1 MPQLGLGLRANVS
14 GISFYD
20 GDAASYFSR
29 AGITDA
35 TAKKQ
40 INDFVVGV
48 KALGLWNNMV
58 CWPLRSTQNAGTGT
72 TAYSLGGYGIF
83 NGTLTNGPT
92 WGTDGINFDGINDF
106 ISTNLAP
113 PDGNITIG
121 FCSTCVFPIVA
132 RDNFVVSIGIFAT
145 GKMIL
150 DWTSNGGG
158 LTRLFAD
165 KNGSFDFNV
174 LSVTGT
180 ATANRIFCQASHD
193 GSNFYAQKDANT
205 IQSSAYSGSVLGSG
219 NFYIGASQ
227 FGTEAHEGNN
237 SFAFYMS
244 SSSHANFTN
253 FYTLYKNTLG
263 QGLGLP

>member
-1 MPQLGLGLRANVS
+1 MYLGLGLRLGS
-14 GISFYD
+14 GTFTGFD
-20 GDAASYFSR
+20 ADAAAYFDR
-29 AGITDA
+29 AGVTDA
-35 TAKKQ
+35 TAKGQ
-40 INDFVVGV
+40 INAFVKGV
-48 KALGLWNNMV
+48 KDLGLYNNMV
-58 CWPLRSTQNAGTGT
+58 CWPLRSSQNAGTGT

-92 WGTDGINFDGINDF
+92 WGTDGITFDGINDF

-113 PDGNITIG
+113 PNGNISIG

-132 RDNFVVSIGIFAT
+132 RDNFVLAVGAFGS

-150 DWTSNGGG
+150 NWTSGASG
-158 LTRLFAD
+158 LVRLEAD
-165 KNGSFDFNV
+165 KG
-174 LSVTGT
+174 GT
-180 ATANRIFCQASHD
+180 YTSNILTVNSTNTANRIFCQASHD
-193 GSNFYAQKDANT
+193 GSNFYAQKDSNT
-205 IQSSAYSGSVLGSG
+205 IQSSAYVGSVLGTG

-227 FGTEAHEGNN
+227 NGTEAHQGNN

-263 QGLGLP
+263 TGLGLP